1 MQSDW
6 DLYKI
11 FFTKWSRDTKR
22 YQENMC
28 TKKKKDSFEEK
39 VRKCPHV
46 NKEKRLEGT
55 RTTLALDLGLLV
67 SRAVRN
73 RFQ

>member
-11 FFTKWSRDTKR
+11 FLQNGAETQRDIKKA
-22 YQENMC
+22 C
-28 TKKKKDSFEEK
+28 AHTKKYSCEEK
-39 VRKCPHV
+39 ARKCPHI
-46 NKEKRLEGT
+46 NKQKRLEGT
-55 RTTLALDLGLLV
+55 RTTLALDLGLLF